1 MKIKVP
7 AIAIMLFALCMA
19 CNNERSVKAK
29 IFERKRADSNQI
41 IIKYRYTVDERPFID
56 SATLTNTV
64 IAGDSINITIDP
76 SKPQTSKFN
85 PSQ

>member
-29 IFERKRADSNQI
+29 IFERKKADSNKLT
-41 IIKYRYTVDERPFID
+41 IKYRYTVDEKPFID
-56 SATLTNTV
+56 SATLANTV
-64 IAGDSINITIDP
+64 ITGDSISITIDP
-76 SKPQTSKFN
+76 SRPQTSKFN
-85 PSQ
+85 PNQ